1 MRKRYNQRYHKT
13 LKDGVKK
20 KKHHIELKNKKKWRL
35 FQHQKKKY
43 PKYNI
48 WK

>member
-13 LKDGVKK
+13 LEDGVKK
-20 KKHHIELKNKKKWRL
+20 KKHHIEFKNKKKWRL
-35 FQHQKKKY
+35 FQHPKKRY

-48 WK
+48 CK